1 MKNLEEIKDIFIVDH
16 GPLCETL
23 QASSGSSAASSK
35 LPQDI
40 IIEGRI
46 LPKLEPYCQCSFRI
60 RFTLSHDY
68 PFEPPKLR
76 FLDPMYHPNIDTSG
90 KLCSRLLN
98 ERYHPDLSLADIVKN
113 AEQLISSFDEELVI
127 NMEAYKEYKNDRDEF
142 NRKTLDFII
151 RYGYPRT

>member
-1 MKNLEEIKDIFIVDH
+1 
-16 GPLCETL
+16 
-23 QASSGSSAASSK
+23 
-35 LPQDI
+35 
-40 IIEGRI
+40 
-46 LPKLEPYCQCSFRI
+46 
-60 RFTLSHDY
+60 
-68 PFEPPKLR
+68 
-76 FLDPMYHPNIDTSG
+76 MYHPNIDTSG